1 MNIHNSLL
9 TLDQDLKPV
18 PDLAKK
24 WEVSPDGLIYTFRL
38 HDGMKFHD
46 GTDMDAEAVKWNFE
60 HMMEPKTKSAV
71 HVFYMDV
78 KAVEVVRQQTVRF
91 VLNEPNYMFPPI
103 VGGYCYGFVV
113 SSPTAFKTMSEQE
126 YRMKPVGTS
135 PFKFLEHVP
144 NDRLVLV
151 RNERYFKKDL
161 PYLDLDKVVF
171 KVLTGPM
178 TQVSGL
184 RADVFGENRGDGR
197 SRRTFREPLHP
208 YTQALLSAIPSARP
222 SMVKERILRS
232 GVGLTAPENL
242 GTSFELVIWFT
253 WVHVLV
259 FVVLGSAASWLLRLA
274 ERDPNFGFGILL
286 FLVVFMF
293 GFIGVSLVF
302 AEEVL
307 HALAWPTI
315 LIGNLLAAGT
325 MAWYFW
331 RRHPQLTIWP

>member
-71 HVFYMDV
+71 RVFYTDV
-78 KAVEVVRQQTVRF
+78 KAVEVVGQQTVRF
-91 VLNEPNYMFPPI
+91 VLNEPNYMLPPI
-103 VGGYCYGFVV
+103 VGGYRYGFVV
-113 SSPTAFKTMSEQE
+113 SSPTAFKTTSEQE
-126 YRMKPVGTS
+126 YRMKPVGTG

-161 PYLDLDKVVF
+161 PYLDKVVF
-171 KVLTGPM
+171 KVLTDPM

-197 SRRTFREPLHP
+197 SRRTFRAASTPLH
-208 YTQALLSAIPSARP
+208 TSSAVSHSVCQAWHGEGAHTPQ
-222 SMVKERILRS
+222 RS
-232 GVGLTAPENL
+232 WTHCAGESGGVVRVGDTVDVGTCAGLCGA
-242 GTSFELVIWFT
+242 WQ
-253 WVHVLV
+253 
-259 FVVLGSAASWLLRLA
+259 R
-274 ERDPNFGFGILL
+274 GFG
-286 FLVVFMF
+286 
-293 GFIGVSLVF
+293 
-302 AEEVL
+302 
-307 HALAWPTI
+307 ALAP
-315 LIGNLLAAGT
+315 GGT
-325 MAWYFW
+325 
-331 RRHPQLTIWP
+331 